1 MDILPSGN
9 IFRELQDIHDTGYF
23 SAQPSLED
31 HWQQTCYEME
41 RYLKDEPK
49 LQSYKKLPTELDTA
63 PWNLFR
69 APPISWTASTG
80 TANAQF
86 ESPIKMEMTTPSEDR
101 EALCIDDIK
110 FSPSDHNHNGRD
122 RDLLDR
128 HLDSL
133 SMSSASSACSALS
146 WDSSPSLSCTA
157 LILKKEPSE
166 DLEEDE
172 EHEEIEE
179 YEDSGCESECQ
190 ILTPPSSPGSGQS
203 HSNSS
208 HSSSGSSMLDV
219 QNLNLHGTG
228 GRSAIVRVTTS
239 NAQGV
244 ARLISVTANGYPAV
258 AGTQHAH
265 AGTTAAASTVA
276 NRHHARSHEHSPP
289 DTKRRIHKCQFPG
302 CKKVYTKSSHL
313 KAHQRTHTGEKP
325 YKCSWEGCEWRFAR
339 SDELTRHYRK
349 HTGAKPF
356 KCRHCDRCF
365 SRSDHLALH
374 MKRHV

>member
-1 MDILPSGN
+1 
-9 IFRELQDIHDTGYF
+9 
-23 SAQPSLED
+23 
-31 HWQQTCYEME
+31 ME

-86 ESPIKMEMTTPSEDR
+86 ESPIKMEVTTSSEDR
-101 EALCIDDIK
+101 ETLCLDDIK
-110 FSPSDHNHNGRD
+110 FSPGDHNHNGRD

-133 SMSSASSACSALS
+133 SMSSSSSACSALS
-146 WDSSPSLSCTA
+146 WDSSPSVSCTA
-157 LILKKEPSE
+157 FILKKEPSE

-179 YEDSGCESECQ
+179 EEDSGCESEGQ
-190 ILTPPSSPGSGQS
+190 ILTPPSSPGSGQG

-228 GRSAIVRVTTS
+228 GRSAIVRVTAS

-265 AGTTAAASTVA
+265 AGTTAAANTVA

-313 KAHQRTHTGEKP
+313 KAHQRTHTGELSDP
-325 YKCSWEGCEWRFAR
+325 RLNRVFSTWRGPWLPVHETI
-339 SDELTRHYRK
+339 SL
-349 HTGAKPF
+349 
-356 KCRHCDRCF
+356 
-365 SRSDHLALH
+365 
-374 MKRHV
+374 